1 MKPRAILSL
10 ILSVILIFGGIIP
23 ATAQQVG
30 AVNGLDDA
38 LIVHNAF
45 DGTTY
50 GAGLKDTAGTSLETI
65 NTYSGGTVNKFT
77 GTGAITINPAP
88 SVTTNAY
95 GVHTVF
101 GHKDNTSCGN
111 DIKNNTTGE
120 FTFYTAFKVSGLET
134 PGATSVWN
142 DLFNLQNT
150 TTGKITSYARVI
162 MQQDATTTDALD
174 GKANL
179 CFIAPDGKAVG
190 QKAITYG
197 TNMDYVHLMISMRYD
212 ETATA
217 WTYTGYISMD
227 GVTYSVWFTKTFAT
241 YNIGT
246 TATTVSADFFKDATR
261 LSFGNVKAAGT
272 ATYMIDDFRI
282 YNKALTVGEL
292 QYHLTGVEATAG
304 AVCHGVQVS
313 NFAST
318 DSSYALRFVGSIDSL
333 TAYKEVGFE
342 ITVGDDYKWDFAAE
356 EVYSSLIASG
366 DMGMVEEYTA
376 AKLRGDGSYLY
387 AISLTEIP
395 LKESNV
401 NATYTFTVKP
411 YSIAFD
417 SDERVY
423 SQAYNFTFTAGVF
436 QSAAKA

>member
-10 ILSVILIFGGIIP
+10 ILSVILILGGIIP
-23 ATAQQVG
+23 ATAAQTGTV
-30 AVNGLDDA
+30 LDDY

-45 DGTTY
+45 DGTDAT
-50 GAGLKDTAGTSLETI
+50 AQKSDTATGGSSKEVLTTLGTTANGVTTVSGTSTTLA
-65 NTYSGGTVNKFT
+65 YCAGSST
-77 GTGAITINPAP
+77 GNAIAK
-88 SVTTNAY
+88 
-95 GVHTVF
+95 GE
-101 GHKDNTSCGN
+101 
-111 DIKNNTTGE
+111 DIMGNTTGE
-120 FTFYTAFKVSGLET
+120 FTFVFNFSLTATDASAVGSGYCDMFTFNSTKDIRVFTSNLNATTKTADLYFLTSANGGCTSAVKVGNI
-134 PGATSVWN
+134 PISVE
-142 DLFNLQNT
+142 DEASKFVLFALT
-150 TTGKITSYARVI
+150 MSY
-162 MQQDATTTDALD
+162 DATAGTWDYIAYLSTDGGASYSTV
-174 GKANL
+174 KKENCA
-179 CFIAPDGKAVG
+179 
-190 QKAITYG
+190 G
-197 TNMDYVHLMISMRYD
+197 T
-212 ETATA
+212 
-217 WTYTGYISMD
+217 
-227 GVTYSVWFTKTFAT
+227 
-241 YNIGT
+241 
-246 TATTVSADFFKDATR
+246 ADFFKSTSTGNR
-261 LSFGNVKAAGT
+261 WMKLGNVNVNRPNT
-272 ATYMIDDFRI
+272 SQSFDDFRI

-292 QYHLTGVEATAG
+292 QYHLTSVEATAG

-313 NFAST
+313 NFTST

-401 NATYTFTVKP
+401 NTTYTFTVKP

-423 SQAYNFTFTAGVF
+423 GQAYNFTFTAGVF